1 MNYIRRESR
10 SEKEGEKKWKKRR
23 RLPRSLILKTEKI
36 EELGG
41 RDAALETKI
50 KWMKK
55 KIEYT
60 N

>member
-1 MNYIRRESR
+1 M
-10 SEKEGEKKWKKRR
+10 EKK
-23 RLPRSLILKTEKI
+23 